1 MFGILDALGR
11 IQSGEPRGESWGL
24 IYVFLKQ
31 KKFASGMQNSNPF
44 GYFSR
49 NVGLEIPSF
58 SIKEHGEPKK
68 LRSTTYQKHASPC
81 TSWILK
87 GVFWKGTSNRLGLSS
102 ISLSKLPS
110 SRSKSVVISDPLIQ
124 LERRP
129 TASRWYVVES
139 LWVHCIM
146 ANAEWKSLS
155 RPVIRHKGHVQCT
168 VQPDAI
174 WLDFH
179 ILMALRDIYMILH
192 LFPFD
197 VPVESWP
204 SNHAS
209 RGFSMSFADLD
220 VGYCGTC
227 IIVAVSC

>member
-1 MFGILDALGR
+1 M
-11 IQSGEPRGESWGL
+11 
-24 IYVFLKQ
+24 
-31 KKFASGMQNSNPF
+31 
-44 GYFSR
+44 
-49 NVGLEIPSF
+49 
-58 SIKEHGEPKK
+58 
-68 LRSTTYQKHASPC
+68 
-81 TSWILK
+81 
-87 GVFWKGTSNRLGLSS
+87 
-102 ISLSKLPS
+102 
-110 SRSKSVVISDPLIQ
+110 
-124 LERRP
+124 
-129 TASRWYVVES
+129 
-139 LWVHCIM
+139 HCIM

-168 VQPDAI
+168 AQPDAI